1 MSNNPEDI
9 LKDPDQIKQLI
20 GMLSSLLPKED
31 EESGA
36 KTKPRKKRA
45 KKKTAKTTTSRRNT
59 TKTARKN
66 TKGTINKFVDMPESQ
81 MFKENPNV
89 AKKLYQQ
96 PPMKRRSSKRKIS
109 VTCRICGKREEISSG
124 LLHGD
129 ADRYKCN
136 KCCSNAG

>member
-20 GMLSSLLPKED
+20 GILSSLLPKE
-31 EESGA
+31 EEEP
-36 KTKPRKKRA
+36 KTKTRKKRVA
-45 KKKTAKTTTSRRNT
+45 KKKTTKKTTSRKNAASI
-59 TKTARKN
+59 TKKN
-66 TKGTINKFVDMPESQ
+66 ANAKVNKFVDMPESQ
-81 MFKENPNV
+81 MFKEDPKV

-96 PPMKRRSSKRKIS
+96 PPMKRRSLKRKIS

-129 ADRYKCN
+129 VDRYKCN